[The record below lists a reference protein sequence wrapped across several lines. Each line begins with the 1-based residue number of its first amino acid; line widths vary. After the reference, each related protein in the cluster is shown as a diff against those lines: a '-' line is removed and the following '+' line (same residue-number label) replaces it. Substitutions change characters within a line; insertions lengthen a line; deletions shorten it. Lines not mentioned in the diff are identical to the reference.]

1 MSKVLTMQRFILPAG
16 LLWLACAVTVHAVP
30 EESGNLISPGAAE
43 SAVSA
48 DATMAARLNYNV
60 GFERFES
67 TKKLEMASGGLTGT
81 AARAN
86 ATEVRQGY
94 TEAREKFRAAATAN
108 SGMKEA
114 WNLIGYTS
122 RQLGEY
128 EVSLEAYEKA
138 LALSPD
144 YPEAIEY
151 RAELFLLTGKFDQV
165 KAAYTQL
172 QQSSPS
178 YAGVLKESIS
188 GWMARKDAPGSKAAG
203 RDAFVAWVATL

>member
-1 MSKVLTMQRFILPAG
+1 MRKELTMQRFFQPAG
-16 LLWLACAVTVHAVP
+16 LLLLALAAMAHAVP
-30 EESGNLISPGAAE
+30 DENGNLVTPGEAE
-43 SAVSA
+43 SAVSG

-60 GFERFES
+60 GFERFEN
-67 TKKLEMASGGLTGT
+67 TKKLEMTAGALQGAAS
-81 AARAN
+81 RAN
-86 ATEVRQGY
+86 DAEVRKGY
-94 TEAREKFRAAATAN
+94 AEARERFRAAAAAN
-108 SGMKEA
+108 PAMKEA

-128 EVSLEAYEKA
+128 EASLAAYEKA
-138 LALSPD
+138 LALAPD

-165 KAAYTQL
+165 KAAYAQL
-172 QQSSPS
+172 LQSSPS
-178 YAGVLKESIS
+178 YAAVLKESMR